1 MLDFR
6 LMKLCAE
13 NPANKFWTHN
23 PWKLWVDWFF
33 DTSRQ
38 FVTQKHGTHTFHNHD
53 FSLFCTFFSL
63 LVWERK
69 VAINFPLYLICFQ
82 LFFTPLY
89 PRNTVMFIGQAK
101 VFSLLIMAP
110 LTQILRCEWILWLF
124 YQHGSIYIF
133 LYTYRFKIYSE
144 TTIPHLTFDSSTCHE
159 NLEVLVGF
167 F

>member
-1 MLDFR
+1 MISDLWSSVQR
-6 LMKLCAE
+6 TQLTSSGLTTHGNCKLI
-13 NPANKFWTHN
+13 N
-23 PWKLWVDWFF
+23 WFF
-33 DTSRQ
+33 YTSRQ

-53 FSLFCTFFSL
+53 FSLCCTFFSL

-101 VFSLLIMAP
+101 VCSLLIMAP

-133 LYTYRFKIYSE
+133 WYTYRFKIYSE